1 MHRQEALDFWPFQ
14 LLSLL
19 HSSDWFGKPNIFTS
33 KLNSSQKV
41 WQFLFCLILYFKY
54 IMQAITNQ
62 LKCSILEVCL
72 KASHLSL
79 SFTNHANMHWKYKYV
94 NTIVYCMCQS
104 ELDFDILSR
113 NQQKKYGFQHFF
125 INQQIKI
132 PLCFLHNKEVLTHW
146 SLVTPYRAMLKLFQ
160 P

>member
-14 LLSLL
+14 LLSLF
-19 HSSDWFGKPNIFTS
+19 HSSDRFGKPNIFTS

-79 SFTNHANMHWKYKYV
+79 SFTNHANMHRKYKYV
-94 NTIVYCMCQS
+94 NKIWYCICQCG
-104 ELDFDILSR
+104 LDFDIVSR
-113 NQQKKYGFQHFF
+113 NQQKYMDFNIFYKSANKNIFVFWRYST
-125 INQQIKI
+125 QQGS
-132 PLCFLHNKEVLTHW
+132 FN
-146 SLVTPYRAMLKLFQ
+146 SLVPSNTI
-160 P
+160 